1 MTLRFRFVLSVAAL
15 ALVACVLPEAAHA
28 YGGPGSVI
36 SGIGAFLAAVAALL
50 ASLFGF
56 IWFPLKRLYK
66 KMTDEEPASS
76 PSSTEGRADE

>member
-1 MTLRFRFVLSVAAL
+1 MTTTLRISFL
-15 ALVACVLPEAAHA
+15 LVGVTILVPEAALA

-50 ASLFGF
+50 ATLFGF

-66 KMTDEEPASS
+66 SWTEEETPAEEAAASQLS
-76 PSSTEGRADE
+76 E